1 MVEYKYPEVKK
12 IEEIQ
17 KPQLKISSFSDLMKE
32 LEIRSNKLKETP
44 LPQDELSQLLGL
56 KLKDLLSIT
65 SRLNRVNDLIT
76 RVNEVKS
83 KFDRIKEIEEKW
95 DREKFSLKEYFT
107 KQDQDLANEY
117 NKLVS
122 ETKGINKETVYEVY
136 NKLKGKQDEVEKILN
151 ALVTPGKEFLEVYDK
166 LYDLA
171 VQYNEN
177 LVKLKVYEETIAKL
191 QKAGKSTKKDSE
203 ELKKIKEQ
211 KHRLEASVE
220 KYKAEL
226 KNKAQINKDLE
237 QRLDKIK
244 SGLEDLK
251 KKYPPMAADIDA
263 IMGLTPSTTTTTTVP
278 VSGAKI
284 TTSIKTI
291 SDIHNELLNME
302 KSTVTYFIKD
312 LDLNDSNTKKF
323 KEDVEKGNIT
333 TYTVNNVKWNVSFN
347 KIGPK
352 DALIFKKPRK

>member
-1 MVEYKYPEVKK
+1 MVEYKYPEAKVKK
-12 IEEIQ
+12 VEETKLNINS
-17 KPQLKISSFSDLMKE
+17 LSDLMKE
-32 LEIRSNKLKETP
+32 LEARSNKLKETP

-56 KLKDLLSIT
+56 KLNGLIIIT
-65 SRLNRVNDLIT
+65 SRLNLVNDLVDHVKGT
-76 RVNEVKS
+76 KS
-83 KFDRIKEIEEKW
+83 KFDRIEEIKKMDKESRKKYL
-95 DREKFSLKEYFT
+95 DEY
-107 KQDQDLANEY
+107 L
-117 NKLVS
+117 KLVL
-122 ETKGINKETVYEVY
+122 ETKGINKETVFNVY
-136 NKLKGKQDEVEKILN
+136 SKLEGRKTELENTLKELMDSGR
-151 ALVTPGKEFLEVYDK
+151 EFLEVYDK

-177 LVKLKVYEETIAKL
+177 LTKINDYEQTIAKL
-191 QKAGKSTKKDSE
+191 QRAGKPTKTDKK
-203 ELKKIKEQ
+203 ELDKLKTKNRE
-211 KHRLEASVE
+211 LESSIQ

-226 KNKAQINKDLE
+226 NNKAQINKDLE

-244 SGLEDLK
+244 SGLEALK
-251 KKYPPMAADIDA
+251 QKYPQMAADIDA

-333 TYTVNNVKWNVSFN
+333 TYTVNNVKWNVSFI
-347 KIGPK
+347 KIGPN